1 MLASRLKEACKWVL
15 GLSRR
20 VLARLLLVSRINQ
33 AKWVFKV
40 GFAFWRHLGWV
51 LGCLTRLLGLARL
64 AGARCLRPGLLLCV
78 LDEPLGLSLIC
89 LPGLS

>member
-1 MLASRLKEACKWVL
+1 MPALGLKEACQGVL

-20 VLARLLLVSRINQ
+20 GLARLLLVSWINQ
-33 AKWVFKV
+33 AKWILKV

-51 LGCLTRLLGLARL
+51 LGRLTRLLGLARL
-64 AGARCLRPGLLLCV
+64 TGARCLRPGLLLCV
-78 LDEPLGLSLIC
+78 LDEPLGLSLVC